1 MKFFYEEVKFFFEQ
15 RVLSGLRQACL
26 IPESAVFGAVE
37 ELKEKLEDLRNQVLA
52 VFAIA
57 NIIWMILLEALI
69 RQEHLT
75 IIGTNVLGLSFLAIY
90 GFIVVIQFLTLL
102 WHRGV
107 TFCHVVARAPWKRG
121 PLQRAWAF
129 HNENLPPPPDERELE
144 SIRKGPPKP
153 RKRRHNTEHRRLT
166 SQVSVSSIA
175 STSYETDHLL
185 PDGRPP
191 SRSGYGSRDPPVKL
205 SQPV

>member
-1 MKFFYEEVKFFFEQ
+1 M
-15 RVLSGLRQACL
+15 
-26 IPESAVFGAVE
+26 E
-37 ELKEKLEDLRNQVLA
+37 ELKEKLEDLRDGVIV

-57 NIIWMILLEALI
+57 NIIWIILLTALI

-75 IIGTNVLGLSFLAIY
+75 VLDTNVLGLSFLAIY

-121 PLQRAWAF
+121 PLQSAWSF
-129 HNENLPPPPDERELE
+129 NDENLPPPPDERVLE
-144 SIRKGPPKP
+144 SIRRGRSKP
-153 RKRRHNTEHRRLT
+153 RKRRHHNTEHRRLT
-166 SQVSVSSIA
+166 SQASVSSIA
-175 STSYETDHLL
+175 STSYETDHLI

-191 SRSGYGSRDPPVKL
+191 SKSGYGSRDHSLKL

>member
-1 MKFFYEEVKFFFEQ
+1 MKFFFNQ
-15 RVLSGLRQACL
+15 CVLSGLRQACL
-26 IPESAVFGAVE
+26 VPESAIFGAVE
-37 ELKEKLEDLRNQVLA
+37 ELKEKLEDLRDNVLV

-57 NIIWMILLEALI
+57 NAIWMILLEAFI
-69 RQEHLT
+69 RQEHLSVLD
-75 IIGTNVLGLSFLAIY
+75 TNVLGLSFLAIY

-102 WHRGV
+102 WHRAV

-129 HNENLPPPPDERELE
+129 NNENLPPHPDERELE
-144 SIRKGPPKP
+144 SIRRGRSKP
-153 RKRRHNTEHRRLT
+153 RKRRHHNTEHRRLT

-191 SRSGYGSRDPPVKL
+191 SRFGYGSRDPSVKL

>member
-1 MKFFYEEVKFFFEQ
+1 M
-15 RVLSGLRQACL
+15 RQACL
-26 IPESAVFGAVE
+26 VPESAIFGAVE
-37 ELKEKLEDLRNQVLA
+37 ELKEKLEDLRDMVLA

-57 NIIWMILLEALI
+57 NVIWMILLEALI

-75 IIGTNVLGLSFLAIY
+75 VLDTNVLGLCFLAIY

-102 WHRGV
+102 WHRAV

-129 HNENLPPPPDERELE
+129 NNENLPPPPDERELE
-144 SIRKGPPKP
+144 SIRRGRSKP

-191 SRSGYGSRDPPVKL
+191 SRSGYGSRDPSVKL